1 MINYHWR
8 KEQGLKSPCQGDRAS
23 LGAHPPELVPAPGS
37 PAHPP
42 SPAGHCR
49 QPRPWGNLQQDPS
62 SQVNRFIS
70 LCRVLLCSSAPRHC
84 AQPSML
90 MTAYQVSCS
99 QLCSE
104 PASKCSTL
112 QITLST
118 TTVFASFPSPNNGL
132 TLLDCLLTLQ
142 RDNEIQN
149 ITAAQNPFLLFW
161 VSLLIQRA
169 IVKCRERKKGTKARD
184 EQKQASQ

>member
-1 MINYHWR
+1 MRMKVHDQLPLR
-8 KEQGLKSPCQGDRAS
+8 EGAGLEVPLTRGDRAS
-23 LGAHPPELVPAPGS
+23 LGAHPPELVLAPGS
-37 PAHPP
+37 P
-42 SPAGHCR
+42 GLG
-49 QPRPWGNLQQDPS
+49 GNLQQDPS

-90 MTAYQVSCS
+90 VTAYQVSCS

-149 ITAAQNPFLLFW
+149 ITAAQNAFLLF
-161 VSLLIQRA
+161 
-169 IVKCRERKKGTKARD
+169 
-184 EQKQASQ
+184 